1 MSSIGPTSP
10 GLDPSGFAPVGG
22 QVSLDEARHL
32 ELLRGDTGPAVAD
45 APAAALVDPGES
57 VLALSAWEGVDA
69 PRTLGRDADFSARLA
84 GMDRAEAAN
93 AGVDGILSSL

>member
-22 QVSLDEARHL
+22 QVSLDEARRQD
-32 ELLRGDTGPAVAD
+32 LLRGDQAPGLAD
-45 APAAALVDPGES
+45 AAPADLVDAGET
-57 VLALSAWEGVDA
+57 VLSLSAWDGDG
-69 PRTLGRDADFSARLA
+69 PRMLPRADGLASQLG

-93 AGVDGILSSL
+93 AGVDGILAAL